1 MWCTGLFIG
10 MNQWLNKGGIPIA
23 TTRIISMHHQ
33 KGKSILQCL
42 GERIDYSKNKD
53 KTAEGE
59 YISAYE
65 CDAKTA
71 AAEFALAKREY
82 DILSGRE
89 QKSNVIAYQ
98 IRQSFKPGEVTPE
111 EANQIGHELAMR
123 FLKGKHA
130 FIVCTH
136 VDKKHL
142 HNHVI
147 FNSTTL
153 DCKRKFK
160 DFLGSGRAVGRLSDI
175 ICLEHGLSII
185 KNPKRYSH
193 STYDKWLG
201 DKKKPSHRELLRN
214 AIDDILARQPDGFD
228 AFIQMLNE
236 IGYITVRRG
245 KNITFHHPDCKTSIR
260 MNSLGEGYTET
271 DIRDVLSGKHQHTPK
286 KKRNPLAPQKD
297 SLLIDIQRKM
307 DEGKGSGYVNWAKK
321 FNIKQ
326 MAQTVNY
333 LREHGL
339 MDYDVLKQ
347 KAADA
352 TGRYNRLSD
361 EIKAAEKRMAE
372 IAVLKTHIINYFKTR
387 DVYAAYRKS
396 GYSKKYLAEHE
407 SEILLHKAA
416 KKAFD
421 ESGMTKLPT
430 VKSLQAEYAELLT
443 KKKAAYSEY
452 RTAREEMKELL
463 LHKSNIDRMMEK
475 EDVTHDEQ
483 KKKHERK

>member
-1 MWCTGLFIG
+1 
-10 MNQWLNKGGIPIA
+10 
-23 TTRIISMHHQ
+23 MHHI

-53 KTAEGE
+53 KTAEEE
-59 YISAYE
+59 YITAYE

-82 DILSGRE
+82 GILSGRE
-89 QKSNVIAYQ
+89 QKNNVIAYQ
-98 IRQSFKPGEVTPE
+98 IRQSFRPGEVTPE
-111 EANQIGHELAMR
+111 EANQIGYELAMR

-136 VDKKHL
+136 VDKSHI
-142 HNHVI
+142 HSHII

-185 KNPKRYSH
+185 RDPKRYTH

-201 DKKKPSHRELLRN
+201 DKKKPSHRELLRG
-214 AIDDILARQPDGFD
+214 AIDDILAKQPDGFD
-228 AFIQMLNE
+228 AFLQMLNE
-236 IGYITVRRG
+236 IGYTVNRRG
-245 KNITFHHPDCKTSIR
+245 KNITFRHPDCKKSIR
-260 MNSLGEGYTET
+260 MNSLGEGYTEA
-271 DIRDVLSGKHQHTPK
+271 DICAVLSGERKHTPK
-286 KKRNPLAPQKD
+286 KKRDPLAPQKD
-297 SLLIDIQRKM
+297 SLLIDIQQKM
-307 DEGKGSGYVNWAKK
+307 AEGKGTGYVNWAKK

-347 KAADA
+347 RAADA
-352 TGRYNRLSD
+352 TGKYNRLSD

-372 IAVLKTHIINYFKTR
+372 IAVLKTHIINYSKTWE
-387 DVYAAYRKS
+387 VYTAYRKS
-396 GYSKKYLAEHE
+396 GYSKKFLSEHE
-407 SEILLHKAA
+407 SDILLHKEA

-421 ESGMTKLPT
+421 ELGVTKLPT
-430 VKSLQAEYAELLT
+430 VKSLQAEYADLFA
-443 KKKAAYSEY
+443 KKKEAYSEY

-463 LHKSNIDRMMEK
+463 LHKSNIDRMLEK
-475 EDVTHDEQ
+475 EEMTHDGQ
-483 KKKHERK
+483 KKKHERQ